1 MSTAQLNTVCVF
13 VSWGVETNTYMFSYT
28 NLIPKVAFVKTANVT
43 AVAESSFSELVAM
56 YLSDCSNDV
65 MLCIIHVFR

>member
-13 VSWGVETNTYMFSYT
+13 VSWGVETSTYMFSYT

-43 AVAESSFSELVAM
+43 AVTELSFSELVAM
-56 YLSDCSNDV
+56 YLSDCSKMSCYV
-65 MLCIIHVFR
+65 LFMF

>member
-13 VSWGVETNTYMFSYT
+13 VTWGVETNTYMFSYT
-28 NLIPKVAFVKTANVT
+28 NAFVRTANVT
-43 AVAESSFSELVAM
+43 AVAELSFSELVAM

-65 MLCIIHVFR
+65 MLM